1 MSKKRY
7 EVYVLFA
14 QVRLPRQQHG
24 NYTICGMDLV
34 FIHFRL
40 LLGKPRVAIMASS
53 AQTGSTNDR
62 AFRVFLFEIALEITT
77 DLLDSLKY
85 LCKDDLPKGKL
96 GSIKTAREFLD
107 VLWEGG
113 KIWPG
118 DLNYLT
124 TLLETA
130 QNIQLANWIRAKG
143 MSFYV
148 L

>member
-1 MSKKRY
+1 MSC
-7 EVYVLFA
+7 LFRSGYPVNNMKMLQFVVSTSFSFTSFCSSVETA
-14 QVRLPRQQHG
+14 
-24 NYTICGMDLV
+24 
-34 FIHFRL
+34 
-40 LLGKPRVAIMASS
+40 KSAIMASS
-53 AQTGSTNDR
+53 TQTGSTNDR
-62 AFRVFLFEIALEITT
+62 AFRVFLFEIAREITT

-85 LCKDDLPKGKL
+85 LCKDDLPKGEL

-113 KIWPG
+113 KIWSG

-124 TLLETA
+124 TLLEIA
-130 QNIQLANWIRAKG
+130 GNIQLANWIRDKG